1 MSDDR
6 AIEKLDRDA
15 LAARVGQRFAAGNDD
30 RVHAEGLAA
39 RIAPRSV
46 ESSPGLRLLPF
57 VLSVIAGCCDVIS
70 FLGLGGLFTAHI
82 TGNLVI
88 LAAHVLSGEPAQ
100 VALILSVPVFMAAL
114 ALTRLLVGGLE
125 TIGLASLL
133 PLLLIQFLLLAGFFV
148 VCVAT
153 GSRADPDAANM
164 IFAGMLGVSAMAVQN
179 AMVQVSLTG
188 APSTAVMTTNITR
201 FTMDVGE
208 MLLGHDSDEVAKS
221 RRRAKHTW
229 PAIIGFTIGCGLGAV
244 CESMVGLWSLA
255 LPTGL
260 ALVAI
265 AMSFSTSPDGGERR

>member
-1 MSDDR
+1 MSGDR
-6 AIEKLDRDA
+6 AVEKFERNA
-15 LAARVGQRFAAGNDD
+15 LAAQVGQSFT
-30 RVHAEGLAA
+30 AA

-57 VLSVIAGCCDVIS
+57 VLSVIAGCSDVIS
-70 FLGLGGLFTAHI
+70 FVGLGGLFTAHI

-88 LAAHVLSGEPAQ
+88 LAAHVLSGEPAR
-100 VALILSVPVFMAAL
+100 VALILSVPVFIVAL

-125 TIGLASLL
+125 SIGLASLR
-133 PLLLIQFLLLAGFFV
+133 PLLLLQFLLLAGFFV

-208 MLLGHDSDEVAKS
+208 ILLGNDPDEAAKS

-229 PAIIGFTIGCGLGAV
+229 PAIIGFTIGCGLGAM
-244 CESMVGLWSLA
+244 CESVVGLWSLA

-265 AMSFSTSPDGGERR
+265 AMSFAKSADGGEHR